1 MNAPAKQ
8 LPIRIL
14 VADANAMVC
23 ELLSGAFK
31 RRRAY
36 SVIACAL
43 NLKELLDTIKA
54 TPVDVAL
61 VSAHL
66 QDGRGSGL
74 RGVQQ
79 MRAVQPKIRAVV
91 MLERSEQGLTVQ
103 AFRAGAKG
111 VFSRSEQ
118 QFDVLCKCVSRVYE
132 GQVWAN
138 SKELEQLVEAL
149 RRSSPL
155 TLTNAQGVKLLSSQ
169 ESKIVRLVSEGLT
182 NREIAT
188 ELKLSRHTVKN
199 YLFKIFEKLGISSRV
214 ELALYA
220 MSHQNGIDLQVE
232 EIAQRSQPKRAS

>member
-1 MNAPAKQ
+1 MIPTTKQ

-23 ELLSGAFK
+23 ELLSGAF
-31 RRRAY
+31 RRRRDY
-36 SVIACAL
+36 SVLACAM
-43 NLKELLDTIKA
+43 NIKEVVDTIKA
-54 TPVDVAL
+54 APIDVAL

-74 RGVQQ
+74 RAVQQ

-91 MLERSEQGLTVQ
+91 MLERSEQGLIVQ

-111 VFSRSEQ
+111 VFCRSEQ
-118 QFDVLCKCVSRVYE
+118 QFDVLCKCVSRVHE

-138 SKELEQLVEAL
+138 SRELQQLVEAL
-149 RRSSPL
+149 RRTSPL
-155 TLTNAQGVKLLSSQ
+155 MLTNAQGVKLLSRQ

-188 ELKLSRHTVKN
+188 ELKLSPHTVKN

-220 MSHQNGIDLQVE
+220 ISRQNGIDLRE
-232 EIAQRSQPKRAS
+232 EIAQKSQPKRAS

>member
-1 MNAPAKQ
+1 VIPTTKQ

-36 SVIACAL
+36 SVIACAT
-43 NLKELLDTIKA
+43 NLKEVLDTIKA
-54 TPVDVAL
+54 TPIDVAL
-61 VSAHL
+61 ISAHL

-74 RGVQQ
+74 RAVQQ
-79 MRAVQPKIRAVV
+79 MRAVQPKVRTVV
-91 MLERSEQGLTVQ
+91 MLERSEQGLIVQ

-111 VFSRSEQ
+111 VFSRSER
-118 QFDVLCKCVSRVYE
+118 QFDVLCKCVSRVHE

-138 SKELEQLVEAL
+138 SNELEQVVEAL
-149 RRSSPL
+149 RHSSPL
-155 TLTNAQGVKLLSSQ
+155 MLTNAQGVKLLSRQ

-199 YLFKIFEKLGISSRV
+199 YLFKIFEKLGISGRV

-220 MSHQNGIDLQVE
+220 ISRQNGIDLQVE
-232 EIAQRSQPKRAS
+232 EIAQKSQPKRAS